1 MPLAHLGTLDVL
13 HDAAA
18 PPRPVLVLDERLACT
33 WDPYQSMPEL
43 RLIQEEEKEEEE
55 EEEDEEEATVKM
67 RRKANRPL
75 RDCIYI
81 YISHITYIVSKY
93 TSATCGTRD
102 SGSAWEALRDLVDD
116 LNSSVSFFSSFCT
129 SLVFWASQHFLEPTT
144 PQRYGCMSFGRND
157 PLLEA
162 GNFLRLFVGSVFI
175 SGFAYF
181 QC

>member
-55 EEEDEEEATVKM
+55 EEEEEDEEEATVKM

-81 YISHITYIVSKY
+81 YIPHHLYSFELHQCNMWNEGLRV
-93 TSATCGTRD
+93 RM
-102 SGSAWEALRDLVDD
+102 GSLARL
-116 LNSSVSFFSSFCT
+116 
-129 SLVFWASQHFLEPTT
+129 
-144 PQRYGCMSFGRND
+144 GR
-157 PLLEA
+157 
-162 GNFLRLFVGSVFI
+162 
-175 SGFAYF
+175 
-181 QC
+181 